1 MKCRNCLGMFIFSAL
16 LFGSSCSLSSSSA
29 RVSLV
34 CDPGLGKVAQ
44 HGLTKLRA
52 ALVAR
57 GIEVDEADGPE
68 SATGDTVVIA
78 GLSAGEGEAAA
89 LLSRLGVAALSEPE
103 SVLIRKVKE
112 GQKPLFLVSGADE
125 RGLMYALL
133 DVANR
138 VGWAND
144 PSAPLSEVSEASEAP
159 FTRDRS
165 VSVYTMNRAYWE
177 SRFYDEAY
185 WTRYF
190 DMLAADRFNKFLI
203 VFGYETGG
211 FMAPCY
217 PYFFNTPGFPG
228 VYMRDLTPDQQE
240 KNRAALNRLIEL
252 AHDRGIE
259 VAAGIWDHIFRG
271 GVQSGGIEWTREYG
285 DGPLPNTVAGVTTE
299 NLNAYTLAALEEF
312 FKVFPDLDEV
322 QFRIHEESGLKRE
335 EMGEFWREVFTMVK
349 HERPDLLFEAR
360 GKGTPDSVIETALSL
375 GVDLRMET
383 KYWMEQM
390 GLPYHPTHVN
400 PPNQHDRRHGYADFL
415 RYPKRYDMNWNLW
428 NGGTARVLLWGDPD
442 YVRRFVK
449 TTYLYD
455 SPNWNVNEPLATKM
469 EAQHPDMKPFDLMP
483 AEYRYYDYEF
493 ERYWHFYQ
501 LWGRLGYNPATPAEV
516 WQHEFGRRFGA
527 EAAPHVAAA
536 LHRASE
542 ILPHIVASVY
552 PYRLFPTTRGWAER
566 QSLGAKLASYARNE
580 TTDVQQFECFSDAA
594 KRIREGGVTTRRTPE
609 AVSRWFDAA
618 ADDVL
623 AEVDRAVQTIGE
635 HGGNEF
641 DSTMTDLRILANL
654 ARFHARRAPAAV
666 HYNLYRLSGDTRE
679 FDAAIAGERE
689 AVAAW
694 HSMVD
699 AAGDRYTFN
708 LAMGIDQM
716 DLAGHWR
723 DELAAL
729 EEDLADLEQQRRS
742 LSPTE
747 GETPPERH
755 PVDRAD
761 ITPPQVDGDRLDTA
775 KPLEPLRIT
784 ARVDDPSGVQSV
796 RLRYRHVT
804 QFEDYATLEMR
815 STDEPGVFA
824 ATVPGDFISP
834 KWDFMYFIEALDKAG
849 NGTQWPD
856 LAKESP
862 YIIVPLER

>member
-1 MKCRNCLGMFIFSAL
+1 MKCRTSLGLFVSSVL
-16 LFGSSCSLSSSSA
+16 LCAPSCSLSSSSA
-29 RVSLV
+29 RVSLISE
-34 CDPGLGKVAQ
+34 PGLERVAE
-44 HGLTKLRA
+44 HGLTQLRA
-52 ALVAR
+52 ALQAR
-57 GIEVDEADGPE
+57 GVEVEDADELE
-68 SATGDTVVIA
+68 SATGDAVVMA
-78 GLSAGEGEAAA
+78 GLASGDGTAAG
-89 LLSRLGVAALSEPE
+89 LLSRLGVAAPSEPE
-103 SVLIRKVKE
+103 SLLIRRVE
-112 GQKPLFLVSGADE
+112 GRQKPLLLVAGADE

-133 DVANR
+133 DVADR
-138 VGWAND
+138 VGWASD
-144 PSAPLSEVSEASEAP
+144 PSEPLSEVREVGETP
-159 FTRDRS
+159 YTHDRS

-217 PYFFNTPGFPG
+217 PYFFDTPGFPD
-228 VYMRDLTPDQQE
+228 VRMRDLTPDQQK

-252 AHDRGIE
+252 AHDRGIA
-259 VAAGIWDHIFRG
+259 VAVGIWDHIFRG

-285 DGPLPNTVAGVTTE
+285 DGPLPNTVEGVTTE
-299 NLNAYTLAALEEF
+299 NLNVYTLAALEEF
-312 FKVFPDLDEV
+312 FDVFPALDEV

-335 EMGEFWREVFTMVK
+335 EMDEFWREVFTMVK
-349 HERPDLLFEAR
+349 RERPDLLFEAR

-375 GVDLRMET
+375 DVNLRMET

-390 GLPYHPTHVN
+390 GLPFHPTHVN

-428 NGGTARVLLWGDPD
+428 NGGTTRVLLWGDPD

-501 LWGRLGYNPATPAEV
+501 LWGRLGYNPDTPSEV
-516 WQHEFGRRFGA
+516 WRHEFERRFGA
-527 EAAPHVAAA
+527 EAAPHVEAA
-536 LHRASE
+536 LHRASR
-542 ILPHIVASVY
+542 ILPHIVAAVY

-566 QSLGAKLASYARNE
+566 QSLGPELESYARNE
-580 TTDVQQFECFSDAA
+580 ATDVQQFESFVDAA
-594 KRIREGGVTTRRTPE
+594 KRIQSGGVTTRRTPQQTSE
-609 AVSRWFDAA
+609 WFDKA

-623 AEVDRAVQTIGE
+623 AEVDQAEEAVGE
-635 HGGNEF
+635 ERGNEF
-641 DSTMTDLRILANL
+641 ESTMTDLRILANL
-654 ARFHARRAPAAV
+654 ARFHARRAPAAI
-666 HYNLYRLSGDTRE
+666 HFNLYKLSGDVRE
-679 FDAAIAGERE
+679 FDAAIAGERK

-694 HSMVD
+694 RAIVE

-708 LAMGIDQM
+708 LAMGIDQK

-723 DELAAL
+723 DELSVL
-729 EEDLADLEQQRRS
+729 EADLANIEQQRS
-742 LSPTE
+742 AIESSETE
-747 GETPPERH
+747 SIMERRPAGGDDVTPPR
-755 PVDRAD
+755 V
-761 ITPPQVDGDRLDTA
+761 VGDRLGSA
-775 KPLEPLRIT
+775 KPQEPLRIT
-784 ARVDDPSGVQSV
+784 ARVDDPSGLKSV

-804 QFEDYATLEMR
+804 QFEDYAVLEMR
-815 STDEPGVFA
+815 PTGEPGVFA
-824 ATVPGDFISP
+824 ATVPGNFLSP
-834 KWDFMYFIEALDKAG
+834 RWDFMYFIEALDMAG
-849 NGTQWPD
+849 NGIQWPD